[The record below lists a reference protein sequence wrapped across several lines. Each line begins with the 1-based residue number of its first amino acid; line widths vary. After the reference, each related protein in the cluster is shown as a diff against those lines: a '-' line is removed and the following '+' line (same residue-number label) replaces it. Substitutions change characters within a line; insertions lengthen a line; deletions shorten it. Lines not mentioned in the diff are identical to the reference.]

1 MSKGN
6 AKNWTSVAV
15 TMTGAYINVL
25 GSVANYGRRGLII
38 INTSGVDLLINP
50 NATAADAT
58 SYTVPA
64 GESFDFA
71 DQPPI
76 QHLWAKATSGNILV
90 WQA

>member
-15 TMTGAYINVL
+15 TMDGTYKSLIAE
-25 GSVANYGRRGLII
+25 NYGRRGLIV
-38 INTSGVDLLINP
+38 INTSGVDVLLNP
-50 NATAADAT
+50 NGTAADAT
-58 SYTVPA
+58 SYTIPA

-76 QHLWAKATSGNILV
+76 KYLFAKGASGNILV
-90 WQA
+90 WEA